1 MLKKFIFI
9 LMISI
14 FMIGVC
20 GIALAADTTYTAT
33 SEINGVTV
41 NWSYELNSSNQIEEL
56 ICTNPTELNGN
67 LTLPSTLDGK
77 TIISLGDNAFKS
89 ATAITSVEIPSSIK
103 EIGLWAFSGC
113 TSLSTVD
120 LGSVE
125 KLSDRSFEDCTALTS
140 IKIPKTLTIDASGA
154 PFLGCTNL
162 TKIELEEGMTV
173 IPNYLCAKTPI
184 TEITIPSSVKEIGLW
199 AFSGCTSLS
208 TVDLGSVEKLSDRS
222 FEDCTALTSIKIPKT
237 LTIDASG
244 APFLGCTNLTK
255 IELEEGMTVIP
266 NYLCAETPITEITI
280 PNSVTEIGMWAFKSC
295 DSLEKITILDNV
307 TKMEGYE
314 SSNQDLVFQDH
325 NPDLTIYCYRDSMA
339 AQYAIKYNIK
349 YEYLSKPA
357 DEGQTGENNDEENN
371 TYNNNNSRNEITS
384 NANRNTTNKDNTV
397 ATGKLP
403 YAGTGSKIIGIII
416 VSIII
421 LAVVSY
427 KRYNMYKGI

>member
-125 KLSDRSFEDCTALTS
+125 KLSDRAFEDCTALT
-140 IKIPKTLTIDASGA
+140 
-154 PFLGCTNL
+154 N
-162 TKIELEEGMTV
+162 
-173 IPNYLCAKTPI
+173 
-184 TEITIPSSVKEIGLW
+184 
-199 AFSGCTSLS
+199 
-208 TVDLGSVEKLSDRS
+208 
-222 FEDCTALTSIKIPKT
+222 IKIPKT